1 MISMPRWR
9 KAALVSA
16 LLVAAGAAHAA
27 SLKVEAVNAS
37 TPTRC
42 AETDNVYV
50 KFLSPKVKH
59 FTVEAAHPAYLGNL
73 TADDKAPNF
82 GKCDMSHD
90 PVFKFTPRQ
99 VTLYTD
105 AKWEL
110 RGFTYP
116 NFWRPSQVAVRAG
129 GRTETG
135 LHLLQLWTR
144 GTERDEEVL
153 VLYPADGYWRARPL
167 APLKLGWEI
176 DPLLP
181 TAYGSSFMAGPVEQK
196 RRPFV
201 DIKDVVFDPAA
212 GAFHLN
218 FVRGGAAKVRIGTLN
233 HERISLDVQLE
244 KPLGKMPFAALR
256 SMFVSAENA
265 DVAQV
270 AANGAAGKTPVM
282 KFRQARISEFWAGRS
297 RPSHHNTS
305 APDMVFRD
313 FR

>member
-1 MISMPRWR
+1 
-9 KAALVSA
+9 LVCA
-16 LLVAAGAAHAA
+16 LLVAANAARAA
-27 SLKVEAVNAS
+27 SLKVEAINAS

-50 KFLSPKVKH
+50 KFLSPKVRR
-59 FTVEAAHPAYLGNL
+59 FTVEAVHPAYLGGL
-73 TADDKAPNF
+73 IADDKAPNF
-82 GKCDMSHD
+82 GTCDMSRD

-116 NFWRPSQVAVRAG
+116 NFWRPNQVAVRIG
-129 GRTETG
+129 DRVEIG

-144 GTERDEEVL
+144 GTERNEEIL

-167 APLKLGWEI
+167 APLKLGWDI

-181 TAYGSSFMAGPVEQK
+181 TAYGSSFMVGPVEQK

-212 GAFHLN
+212 GAFHLD
-218 FVRGGAAKVRIGTLN
+218 FVRGGAATVRIETLN
-233 HERISLDVQLE
+233 RERMSLDVRLE
-244 KPLGKMPFAALR
+244 KPMGKMPFAALR

-265 DVAQV
+265 DVAEV
-270 AANGAAGKTPVM
+270 AVNGMAGKTPVM
-282 KFRQARISEFWAGRS
+282 KFRRARVSEFWAGRS

-305 APDMVFRD
+305 APDMVFRGFAD
-313 FR
+313 

>member
-1 MISMPRWR
+1 MPRWR
-9 KAALVSA
+9 KASLVCA
-16 LLVAAGAAHAA
+16 LLVAAHAAHAA

-37 TPTRC
+37 TPTGC

-50 KFLSPKVKH
+50 KFLSQKVRR
-59 FTVEAAHPAYLGNL
+59 FAVEAVHPAYLGGL
-73 TADDKAPNF
+73 TTDDKAPNF
-82 GKCDMSHD
+82 GTCDMSRD

-105 AKWEL
+105 ARWDL

-116 NFWRPSQVAVRAG
+116 NFWRPNQVTVRIG
-129 GRTETG
+129 DRTKTG

-167 APLKLGWEI
+167 APLKLGWDI

-181 TAYGSSFMAGPVEQK
+181 TAYGSSFMAGPIEQK

-212 GAFHLN
+212 SAFHLS
-218 FVRGGAAKVRIGTLN
+218 FVRGGAATVRIVTLN
-233 HERISLDVQLE
+233 RERISLDVRLE
-244 KPLGKMPFAALR
+244 KVAGKMPFAALR

-265 DVAQV
+265 DVAEV
-270 AANGAAGKTPVM
+270 AVNGTAGKTPVM
-282 KFRQARISEFWAGRS
+282 KFRWARVSEFWAGRS
-297 RPSHHNTS
+297 RASHHNTS

>member
-1 MISMPRWR
+1 MLRWHE
-9 KAALVSA
+9 ATLACAV
-16 LLVAAGAAHAA
+16 LLGASAAHAA

-37 TPTRC
+37 TPTLC

-50 KFLSPKVKH
+50 KFLSARVLHFKVD
-59 FTVEAAHPAYLGNL
+59 AAHPAYLGSL

-82 GKCDMSHD
+82 GKCDMSRD
-90 PVFKFTPRQ
+90 PVFTFTPRQ

-105 AKWEL
+105 TKWEL
-110 RGFTYP
+110 RGLVYP
-116 NFWRPSQVAVRAG
+116 NFWRPNQVSVRAG
-129 GRTETG
+129 DRVETG

-181 TAYGSSFMAGPVEQK
+181 TAYGSSFMVGPVEQK
-196 RRPFV
+196 GRPFV
-201 DIKDVVFDPAA
+201 DIKDVVFDPAT

-218 FVRGGAAKVRIGTLN
+218 FVRGGSATVRIETLN
-233 HERISLDVQLE
+233 RERISLNVRLE
-244 KPLGKMPFAALR
+244 RSVRKMPFAALR
-256 SMFVSAENA
+256 SMFVSVDNA
-265 DVAQV
+265 DVAEV
-270 AANGAAGKTPVM
+270 AADGAKCKTPVM
-282 KFRQARISEFWAGRS
+282 KFRRARASEFWAGRS
-297 RPSHHNTS
+297 RLSHHNTS